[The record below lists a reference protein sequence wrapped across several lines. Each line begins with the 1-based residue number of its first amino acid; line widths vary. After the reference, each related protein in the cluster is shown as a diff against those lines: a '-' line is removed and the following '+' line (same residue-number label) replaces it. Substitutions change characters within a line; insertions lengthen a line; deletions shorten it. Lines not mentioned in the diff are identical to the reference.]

1 MHTVIYFIQARGAN
15 APLKRLLLFLSLFT
29 SAAGI
34 SAQSDT
40 FRLQIQSSTGPIII
54 DGKLDEPVWKSSAA
68 AAGFWEKWPKDNQL
82 ALAQT
87 EVRVAYHGQYL
98 YIAAICY
105 DTSAYTIQTLKR
117 DTRYWDSDGFA
128 VVLDPINQRANGFF
142 FGVSPLNVQSEALLG
157 SGFEEASF
165 SWDNRWY
172 SATQNY
178 PTYWTVE
185 IAIPLK
191 TLRYKAGNTAWGAN
205 FIRNDLRHNQYST
218 WTRMPVQFN
227 GTDLGYTGQ
236 LLWEEAPKAIP
247 GNLAIIPYLIASAA
261 ADPDNQGQ
269 QPLSSFQAGL
279 DAKVALG
286 AALNLDLTV
295 NPDFS
300 QVEVDQQVTNLTRFN
315 IFFPERRTFFLE
327 NDDLFSAYGF
337 PETRPFFS
345 RAIGLDDEGQPIPI
359 LGGTRLTGNLGK
371 RARVGLMNMQTR
383 ATAHFDAQNY
393 SAFSANYRL
402 LSRSLAKVYGT
413 NRQNTSPGP
422 ENRRDY
428 GRNYGTELIYQNES
442 GDWVSWLGLH
452 QSVKDGYRGQN
463 GFYQAGGG
471 YFGSRFMILTDVT
484 TLGTNYFADMGFIAR
499 ALNYDAGRDT
509 LIRLGFWQHYTE
521 VQYFLRPENA
531 GVIEHRFGLEHF
543 MVWNP
548 DGSFNE
554 RFNRLRYFLAFRNT
568 SQLALRFDQQQI
580 NLLYPFKFT
589 EGEPLPAGGYW
600 FNQFNAEYSSD
611 ARRPLAWNASL
622 RVGGFY
628 NGSLRQYRAG
638 VVYRQ
643 QPWGNFALN
652 FELNEL
658 SFPEPYGEA
667 QLLLVSPRIEVN
679 FSNSLFWTTFL
690 QFNTQRQNFNINSR
704 LQWRFKP
711 MSDLFLVYTD
721 NYTSEFPLVNKNR
734 AVVLKLNYWWAL

>member
-1 MHTVIYFIQARGAN
+1 MDEM
-15 APLKRLLLFLSLFT
+15 RLLLLARVFKVFIALGFPLSICLVS
-29 SAAGI
+29 SA
-34 SAQSDT
+34 SYAQSDT
-40 FRLQIQSSTGPIII
+40 FRLRVIPSAGPIKV
-54 DGKLDEPVWKSSAA
+54 DGILDEVVWQSPEAA
-68 AAGFWEKWPKDNQL
+68 TGFWEKWPKDNQL

-87 EVRVAYHGQYL
+87 EVRVAFHGQYL
-98 YIAAICY
+98 YIGATCY

-128 VVLDPINQRANGFF
+128 VVLDPVNQRANGFF

-178 PTYWTVE
+178 PGHWTVE
-185 IAIPLK
+185 MAIPLK
-191 TLRYKAGNTAWGAN
+191 TLRYKAGHTIWGIN

-236 LLWEEAPKAIP
+236 LRWDEAPEAIP
-247 GNLAIIPYLIASAA
+247 GNLAFIPYIFAA
-261 ADPDNQGQ
+261 AAVDPENNAQ
-269 QPLSSFQAGL
+269 QPMRSFEAGL

-286 AALNLDLTV
+286 AALNLDLTI

-345 RAIGLDDEGQPIPI
+345 RSIGLDDEGQPIPI
-359 LGGTRLTGNLGK
+359 WGGARITGNLGP

-383 ATAHFDAQNY
+383 ATADFDAQNY
-393 SAFSANYRL
+393 TAFSANYRV
-402 LSRSLAKVYGT
+402 LSRSLVKAYAT
-413 NRQNTSPGP
+413 NRQNTSPGA

-428 GRNYGTELIYQNES
+428 GRNYGTELVYQNDD
-442 GDWVSWLGLH
+442 GDWVGWLGLH
-452 QSVKDGYRGQN
+452 QSAKDGYRGEN

-471 YFGSRFMILTDVT
+471 YFGNRFMVLTDVT

-499 ALNYDAGRDT
+499 ALNYDAARDT
-509 LIRLGFWQHYTE
+509 LIRLGFWQNYTE
-521 VQYFLRPENA
+521 VQYFVRPEA
-531 GVIEHRFGLEHF
+531 SSVIEHRFGLEHF

-568 SQLALRFDQQQI
+568 SQLAFRFDQQHI
-580 NLLYPFKFT
+580 HLLYPFTFAAA
-589 EGEPLPAGGYW
+589 EPLPTGDYH
-600 FNQFNAEYSSD
+600 FSQFNAEYTSD
-611 ARRPLAWNASL
+611 ARQRLAWEASF

-628 NGSLRQYRAG
+628 NGSLRQYRAALI
-638 VVYRQ
+638 YRQ

-658 SFPEPYGEA
+658 SFPEPYGETR
-667 QLLLVSPRIEVN
+667 LFLVSPRIEVN

-690 QFNTQRQNFNINSR
+690 QFNTQRENFNINSR
-704 LQWRFKP
+704 LQWRFQP

-721 NYTSEFPLVNKNR
+721 NYTADFPLINKNR